1 MYCASA
7 LRASMADVESMAIPH
22 FNFCRNERLR
32 LFCQVQFDIYR
43 NMLLR
48 YKISQTTTLEPRQTK
63 QKELSQASKWK
74 NPQALGLR
82 SEERRVGKE
91 CVSTCISRWSQYN
104 KKKKK

>member
-63 QKELSQASKWK
+63 PKALSQARKWK

-82 SEERRVGKE
+82 SDERRVGKGH
-91 CVSTCISRWSQYN
+91 CSTCRSWWSTYHT
-104 KKKKK
+104 KK

>member
-1 MYCASA
+1 
-7 LRASMADVESMAIPH
+7 MADVESMAIPH

-63 QKELSQASKWK
+63 PKALSQARKWK
-74 NPQALGLR
+74 NPQALR
-82 SEERRVGKE
+82 SEEHTSELQSLMR
-91 CVSTCISRWSQYN
+91 ISYAVFCW
-104 KKKKK
+104 KKKKNNTKKNTYNK

>member
-63 QKELSQASKWK
+63 PKALSQARKWK
-74 NPQALGLR
+74 NPEALR
-82 SEERRVGKE
+82 SEVRRVGHK
-91 CVSTCISRWSQYN
+91 CVSTCRSGWARFH
-104 KKKKK
+104 

>member
-1 MYCASA
+1 
-7 LRASMADVESMAIPH
+7 MADVESMAIPH

-63 QKELSQASKWK
+63 PTALSQARKWK

-82 SEERRVGKE
+82 S
-91 CVSTCISRWSQYN
+91 RWLPETKGTIPLSYRKAAIPCPCQPPTPN
-104 KKKKK
+104 HSPPTR